1 MTQEFV
7 IDLAQKVIETTLLL
21 SAPILILSLVVG
33 LLVSLLQAVT
43 QINEATL
50 TFLPK
55 ILVVAIALVV
65 FMPWM
70 LTTMITFTTQM
81 LTNFPVAVH

>member
-1 MTQEFV
+1 MTPEYV
-7 IDLAQKVIETTLLL
+7 VDIAQKVIETTLLL

-70 LTTMITFTTQM
+70 LTTMISFTTQM
-81 LTNFPVAVH
+81 LTNFSIGTH

>member
-1 MTQEFV
+1 MTPETV
-7 IDLAQKVIETTLLL
+7 IDLIQRVIETTLLL
-21 SAPILILSLVVG
+21 SAPILILSLVAG

-55 ILVVAIALVV
+55 ILVVAVALMV

-70 LTTMITFTTQM
+70 MSTLIGFTTQM
-81 LTNFPVAVH
+81 LTSFAVGTH

>member
-1 MTQEFV
+1 MTPEFV
-7 IDLAQKVIETTLLL
+7 VDIAQKVIETTLLL
-21 SAPILILSLVVG
+21 SAPVLILSLVVG

-70 LTTMITFTTQM
+70 LSTMITFTTQM
-81 LTNFPVAVH
+81 LTNFAIGTH

>member
-1 MTQEFV
+1 MTPEFV
-7 IDLAQKVIETTLLL
+7 VEIGQKVIETALLL
-21 SAPILILSLVVG
+21 SAPVLVLSLAVG
-33 LLVSLLQAVT
+33 LVVSLLQAVT
-43 QINEATL
+43 SINEATL

-70 LTTMITFTTQM
+70 LSTMIDFTTQM
-81 LTNFPVAVH
+81 LTSFPLALH

>member
-1 MTQEFV
+1 MTQQFV
-7 IDLAQKVIETTLLL
+7 IDMAQRVIETTILL
-21 SAPILILSLVVG
+21 SAPILILSLMVG
-33 LLVSLLQAVT
+33 LMVSLLQAVT

-55 ILVVAIALVV
+55 ILAVAIALVAL
-65 FMPWM
+65 MPWM

-81 LTNFPVAVH
+81 FSNFQIALH

>member
-7 IDLAQKVIETTLLL
+7 IDMAQKVIETTLLL

-33 LLVSLLQAVT
+33 LMVSLLQAVT

-70 LTTMITFTTQM
+70 LSTMITFTTQM
-81 LTNFPVAVH
+81 LTNFTVGTH

>member
-1 MTQEFV
+1 MTPEYV
-7 IDLAQKVIETTLLL
+7 VDIAQKVIETTLLL

-70 LTTMITFTTQM
+70 LTTMISFTTQM
-81 LTNFPVAVH
+81 LTNFSIGPH

>member
-7 IDLAQKVIETTLLL
+7 IDMSQKVIETTLLI

-55 ILVVAIALVV
+55 ILVVAIALVF

-81 LTNFPVAVH
+81 LTNFPLAVH